1 MTAFIRE
8 ARLVRLTSEAGYN
21 EQLELTTSRASKI
34 CYTIGHLVIPA
45 AISSYQSQ
53 IRSNDNIGFI

>member
-21 EQLELTTSRASKI
+21 EQLELTTSRASKYATLSGI
-34 CYTIGHLVIPA
+34 
-45 AISSYQSQ
+45 
-53 IRSNDNIGFI
+53 